1 MYYPSKGECFT
12 KHHSNPKL
20 SDQVF
25 SLFHHHFVF
34 LVSTQSIYFALFFL
48 ILVPLLTL
56 GYEVS
61 LLTSQLSYVSLS
73 NLPRFLINPVT
84 LFFLVIILF
93 LISVFLLA
101 EDFFL
106 KEFFFIRYNNVSF
119 SRFNLILT
127 SLKHTF
133 NIIKGFKFRNL
144 ISIWITMISFNLPL
158 ILFTVRNNLYIR
170 YVSTEVSSIIVWSGI
185 AIVYFACTIALFRTS
200 FKSIKIH
207 ILWNIVQTWSLSI
220 VYILSIVIILLLV
233 SILIPQEFAIS
244 AFINVLTRFNS
255 LFSLF
260 LFIVSTLLHY
270 ALNTV
275 SSPLILEV
283 EDLDY
288 QNIKSTPSKFENQ
301 SPRRKLMIF
310 ALLLFLIVDVYLTL
324 GILRNGSILQSSS
337 QSQIGVTSHRGY
349 SFDTPENTIIAI
361 ERAIE
366 VFADF
371 VEFDVRVTSDSQFI
385 LLHDDNLRRTTG
397 LNRSVTR
404 LTLASVLELD
414 AGKWF
419 RSEFE
424 GTKIP
429 TLQEALETTKG
440 RILVNLDLKLGDNQT
455 HLVPRLVEI
464 IDEYEMQYQI
474 MITSTCLPCLHEVK
488 NINPNIQTGFITYR
502 VTASLLNDP
511 NIDIMSVKASFVTQS
526 MVDKI
531 HQSGKQIFVWTVNT
545 QSEIER
551 MSNLR
556 VNNIIT
562 SRPTYVKEVL
572 FELSA
577 SRFILNLIRIIIN

>member
-301 SPRRKLMIF
+301 SPK
-310 ALLLFLIVDVYLTL
+310 
-324 GILRNGSILQSSS
+324 
-337 QSQIGVTSHRGY
+337 IGRASCR
-349 SFDTPENTIIAI
+349 
-361 ERAIE
+361 ER
-366 VFADF
+366 V
-371 VEFDVRVTSDSQFI
+371 
-385 LLHDDNLRRTTG
+385 
-397 LNRSVTR
+397 
-404 LTLASVLELD
+404 
-414 AGKWF
+414 
-419 RSEFE
+419 
-424 GTKIP
+424 
-429 TLQEALETTKG
+429 
-440 RILVNLDLKLGDNQT
+440 
-455 HLVPRLVEI
+455 
-464 IDEYEMQYQI
+464 
-474 MITSTCLPCLHEVK
+474 
-488 NINPNIQTGFITYR
+488 
-502 VTASLLNDP
+502 
-511 NIDIMSVKASFVTQS
+511 
-526 MVDKI
+526 
-531 HQSGKQIFVWTVNT
+531 
-545 QSEIER
+545 
-551 MSNLR
+551 
-556 VNNIIT
+556 
-562 SRPTYVKEVL
+562 
-572 FELSA
+572 
-577 SRFILNLIRIIIN
+577 